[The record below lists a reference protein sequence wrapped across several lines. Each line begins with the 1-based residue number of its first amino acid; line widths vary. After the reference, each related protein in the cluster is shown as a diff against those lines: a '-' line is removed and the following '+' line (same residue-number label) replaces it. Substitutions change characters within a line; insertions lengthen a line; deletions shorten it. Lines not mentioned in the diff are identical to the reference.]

1 MTIDMALMSAVGI
14 ALALLLGALIGAERQ
29 WRCRNAGLRTTA
41 LVSTGSALFTVL
53 GAEAFGDGDPS
64 RVAAQIASGIG
75 FIGAGVIIK
84 DGGSLSG
91 INTAATLWA
100 AAAVGALS
108 GAGMPVLALVGTA
121 CIVFAHMVLRP
132 LGWRIERRTV
142 PDAAGGDTGGASP
155 VIAD

>member
-1 MTIDMALMSAVGI
+1 MTMNTAFTSAGGI

-41 LVSTGSALFTVL
+41 LVSTGAALFTVL

-84 DGGSLSG
+84 DGGALSG

-100 AAAVGALS
+100 AAAIGALS

-121 CIVFAHMVLRP
+121 CIVFAHTVLRP
-132 LGWRIERRTV
+132 LGWMMERRAAH
-142 PDAAGGDTGGASP
+142 DAGGGGG
-155 VIAD
+155 